1 MRTGSFSKPLLLTG
15 SPRNILQ
22 TSVVMVEA
30 GKAAGD
36 RFHPWAAQGPGG
48 DQGCLG
54 TFPALVLWCHVHRF
68 CPGTLRRSLFLPF
81 PVNFQP
87 LLWMINKSR
96 ALPAAAQ
103 ELWLHRSEHK
113 HQPTPGHPAACV
125 PSAGCLRVPEH
136 GAGQKYA
143 SGDNAGPASCHVH
156 LWPALRLPAAS
167 SSCPQRQAKSPHGA
181 CAGNCGE
188 TEGMRLTGFLLE

>member
-15 SPRNILQ
+15 SPRIILQ

-68 CPGTLRRSLFLPF
+68 CPGTLRSLFLPF
-81 PVNFQP
+81 AVNFQP

-103 ELWLHRSEHK
+103 ELWLHGSEHK
-113 HQPTPGHPAACV
+113 HSGAADALGCRRWQ
-125 PSAGCLRVPEH
+125 PSAHPRAPRGVRPLRRAP
-136 GAGQKYA
+136 
-143 SGDNAGPASCHVH
+143 
-156 LWPALRLPAAS
+156 
-167 SSCPQRQAKSPHGA
+167 A
-181 CAGNCGE
+181 CAGAWGR
-188 TEGMRLTGFLLE
+188 TEICLWR